1 LSTSVDH
8 VAGFRLSYRRRYILY
23 HWLVRRNLRAH
34 IVPARPPFLLGSI
47 HGCQLFSSDLELRKR
62 SRKPEFRSREHRI
75 SLTNFQGFPYS
86 EWIRQVQLG
95 SEVPVNSLIV
105 CLVVSLILACIQ
117 FGSDVAL
124 NAILSVS
131 NAALLFSYIISIG
144 ALRLR
149 RIRGDPL
156 PPRRWSLGKFGGIIN
171 DVALAFLVVAFFF
184 SFWPSYVLIGDAT
197 ALADFNW
204 AVVVL
209 AIVGILAFAYYY
221 LGGGRNKYVAPVS
234 LVVKDM

>member
-1 LSTSVDH
+1 M
-8 VAGFRLSYRRRYILY
+8 
-23 HWLVRRNLRAH
+23 RAH
-34 IVPARPPFLLGSI
+34 LVPARAPLLLSCI
-47 HGCQLFSSDLELRKR
+47 YGCQLFSSDLELRKR
-62 SRKPEFRSREHRI
+62 PCK
-75 SLTNFQGFPYS
+75 SLLPKTRRQSTTNDLQGFPYS
-86 EWIRQVQLG
+86 EWIRQVQPG

-149 RIRGDPL
+149 RVRGDPL
-156 PPRRWSLGKFGGIIN
+156 PPRRWSLGKFGGVIN
-171 DVALAFLVVAFFF
+171 DIALVFLVVAFFF

-221 LGGGRNKYVAPVS
+221 LGGGRSKYVAPVS
-234 LVVKDM
+234 LVVKDS

>member
-1 LSTSVDH
+1 
-8 VAGFRLSYRRRYILY
+8 
-23 HWLVRRNLRAH
+23 
-34 IVPARPPFLLGSI
+34 
-47 HGCQLFSSDLELRKR
+47 
-62 SRKPEFRSREHRI
+62 
-75 SLTNFQGFPYS
+75 
-86 EWIRQVQLG
+86 
-95 SEVPVNSLIV
+95 V
-105 CLVVSLILACIQ
+105 CLVVSLILACIN

-131 NAALLFSYIISIG
+131 NAALLFSYIISVG

-149 RIRGDPL
+149 
-156 PPRRWSLGKFGGIIN
+156 KFGGIIN

-184 SFWPSYVLIGDAT
+184 SFWPSYVLVGDAA

-209 AIVGILAFAYYY
+209 AIVGILAFVYYY

-234 LVVKDM
+234 LVVKDL

>member
-1 LSTSVDH
+1 VLISFLIVLLFFSAVSTVASSSRQIWSFSRDH
-8 VAGFRLSYRRRYILY
+8 VSSLPRS
-23 HWLVRRNLRAH
+23 VS
-34 IVPARPPFLLGSI
+34 PCTSI
-47 HGCQLFSSDLELRKR
+47 DHA
-62 SRKPEFRSREHRI
+62 
-75 SLTNFQGFPYS
+75 QGFPYS
-86 EWIRQVQLG
+86 EWIRQVRPG

-105 CLVVSLILACIQ
+105 CLVVSLILACIN

-131 NAALLFSYIISIG
+131 NAALLLSYIISIG

-149 RIRGDPL
+149 RIRGEPL
-156 PPRRWSLGKFGGIIN
+156 PPRRWSLGKYGGIIN
-171 DVALAFLVVAFFF
+171 DLTLCFLVVAFFF

-209 AIVGILAFAYYY
+209 AIVGILAFVYYFA
-221 LGGGRNKYVAPVS
+221 GGRDKYVAPVS
-234 LVVKDM
+234 LVKTE